1 MTFRPVAL
9 ALLALLAVAGL
20 DAAVAQDRGEL
31 AFNNPCRTCHTVKEG
46 DNRLGPSLAGL
57 IGRKAGSLPGYPYS
71 DAMKK
76 IGVIW
81 DEATLDRFIEHP
93 DAVVPGN
100 NMKPFAGLPTADD
113 RAAIIAYL
121 KGGGAAQ

>member
-1 MTFRPVAL
+1 MTLKPFALAVL
-9 ALLALLAVAGL
+9 ALLAAGGL
-20 DAAVAQDRGEL
+20 DAVAAQDSGEL
-31 AFNNPCRTCHTVKEG
+31 VFNNTCRTCHTVKEG

-57 IGRKAGSLPGYPYS
+57 IGRKAGALPGYAYS

-76 IGVIW
+76 SSVVW
-81 DEATLDRFIEHP
+81 DEATLDRFIASP

-100 NMKPFAGLPTADD
+100 NMKPFSGLSSADD

-121 KGGGAAQ
+121 KAGGAAQ